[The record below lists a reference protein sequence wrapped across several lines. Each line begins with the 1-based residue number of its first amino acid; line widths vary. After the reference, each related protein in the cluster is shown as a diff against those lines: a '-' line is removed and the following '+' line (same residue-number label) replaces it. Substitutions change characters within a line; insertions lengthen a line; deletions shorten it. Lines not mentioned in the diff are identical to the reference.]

1 MHEQVDR
8 PSTLMTGWLNLY
20 TPVGR
25 EHVGHNRVDHE
36 KEEYARDGRRIAYAS
51 FGSLSVEA
59 ARTVPNQEQ
68 VLCGSLASTNP
79 GKRSSLTGI
88 GVSAGAVMGHP
99 RHGGLRGRLSLPLA

>member
-36 KEEYARDGRRIAYAS
+36 KEEYARDGRRIAYACRPE
-51 FGSLSVEA
+51 LLWDIHDTA
-59 ARTVPNQEQ
+59 AYAGDFHYRSPDRTVWIN
-68 VLCGSLASTNP
+68 
-79 GKRSSLTGI
+79 
-88 GVSAGAVMGHP
+88 
-99 RHGGLRGRLSLPLA
+99 